1 MIEVH
6 IGTIF
11 PEFFESPLKVGNL
24 RRAIEKELLKV
35 VLHNLR
41 DYTSDPHRK
50 LDDRPYGGGSG
61 MVMKPEPFFN
71 LAFSLAN
78 SKSLEKV
85 RQELEIILLT
95 PRGVL
100 FNQEHAI
107 LLSRIKRKMLFL
119 CGRYEGIDERVAEHL
134 ATMQISIGDYVLS
147 GGETAVLTVLD
158 AIVRLI
164 PGVVG
169 DFESV
174 EEESFQQSLLEYP
187 QYTRPED
194 YLGFKVPKVLLSG
207 NHRLIKAWRLER
219 QIRDTKERR
228 PDLFEK
234 FISKPENK
242 ELVKKFL
249 RKKNNF

>member
-1 MIEVH
+1 
-6 IGTIF
+6 
-11 PEFFESPLKVGNL
+11 
-24 RRAIEKELLKV
+24 
-35 VLHNLR
+35 
-41 DYTSDPHRK
+41 
-50 LDDRPYGGGSG
+50 
-61 MVMKPEPFFN
+61 
-71 LAFSLAN
+71 
-78 SKSLEKV
+78 
-85 RQELEIILLT
+85 
-95 PRGVL
+95 
-100 FNQEHAI
+100 
-107 LLSRIKRKMLFL
+107 
-119 CGRYEGIDERVAEHL
+119 
-134 ATMQISIGDYVLS
+134 
-147 GGETAVLTVLD
+147 
-158 AIVRLI
+158 LI

-219 QIRDTKERR
+219 QIKDTKERR

-242 ELVKKFL
+242 ELVKRFL